1 MRVLV
6 ILPSLCVGGAE
17 TEMVRNLPLI
27 DRSRFEIVV
36 CTFLERG
43 PLASQLIATGI
54 EVVGPFRRVRRR
66 WFSLLRTARRHVKRL
81 VTAWNPKSAPTRW
94 LKNLAHNLFSTA
106 DYILGYAVV
115 YAACVQPMA
124 KIIRDG
130 HFDVVH
136 TILPY
141 SYAFGAW
148 ANRRAGASRP
158 LIMSRLSPNWYQ
170 KSDWLLGWLERRVL
184 HPSLSAAICNS
195 EAIARE
201 LEAEGISKS
210 KIRVIYNG
218 IDAPAYSTLMVA
230 RRAARAQ
237 LGVGSDDLVFS
248 SVANLY
254 PYKGH
259 ADLLRALHKIVA
271 RLPRAWMLLVAGRD
285 IDGNRA
291 YLTELRNR
299 LGLASHVRFLGER
312 LDVPIILSAADIHVS
327 ASHIEGLPNNIVE
340 AMCGHLPVVAAAVG
354 GVPELIVDGATGLLV
369 PAGDIDALGNALL
382 ALADDSESRARMGVA
397 GHERV
402 TVGFSV
408 HRSVERL
415 EQLYNDVGVPDVDSH
430 APAWSP
436 DKGRLPRSR
445 STLSR
450 RSESRSSIRGI
461 VVMMHEVNDG
471 PQSYVRELATGLTA
485 QSLEGIVTFLRHNT
499 WDIVTMEEAL
509 LRLSRDISANPFAVL
524 TFDDGYRD
532 ALTRALPILEQH
544 EAPFTVYV
552 PTGAPTR
559 NLHSWWLGLR
569 GLFQRN
575 NRVDIDCME
584 ASFECRNY
592 EDKIEG
598 LQRTLAWVRA
608 NYRQVGLLDGTF
620 RRYGISLTELNEA
633 YFMNE
638 SELCTLARHRLTTI
652 GAHTESHSVLSLLSR
667 DSVREEFVGNRSYLE
682 NLLDCEVAD
691 LAYPY
696 GDPGSCGV
704 REFALAAETGFRGAV
719 TSRFGPVLARHQRST
734 CELPRV
740 AAGGTVAVDEFAAA
754 VTTL

>member
-1 MRVLV
+1 
-6 ILPSLCVGGAE
+6 
-17 TEMVRNLPLI
+17 MVFASAHCKAAHQAIGNRLEP
-27 DRSRFEIVV
+27 EI
-36 CTFLERG
+36 CAH
-43 PLASQLIATGI
+43 PLAEKPSPQSYFNG
-54 EVVGPFRRVRRR
+54 
-66 WFSLLRTARRHVKRL
+66 RL
-81 VTAWNPKSAPTRW
+81 S
-94 LKNLAHNLFSTA
+94 
-106 DYILGYAVV
+106 ILGYAVV

-124 KIIRDG
+124 KIIRSG
-130 HFDVVH
+130 HFDIVH

-195 EAIARE
+195 QAIARE

-237 LGVGSDDLVFS
+237 LGVGGDDLVFS

-291 YLTELRNR
+291 HLTELRNR

-340 AMCGHLPVVAAAVG
+340 AMCGRLPVVAAAVG

-408 HRSVERL
+408 HRSTSGWSNSITTWAFQTSIRMRPRGRL
-415 EQLYNDVGVPDVDSH
+415 IKTACHAADQLSH
-430 APAWSP
+430 A
-436 DKGRLPRSR
+436 D
-445 STLSR
+445 
-450 RSESRSSIRGI
+450 
-461 VVMMHEVNDG
+461 
-471 PQSYVRELATGLTA
+471 
-485 QSLEGIVTFLRHNT
+485 
-499 WDIVTMEEAL
+499 
-509 LRLSRDISANPFAVL
+509 
-524 TFDDGYRD
+524 
-532 ALTRALPILEQH
+532 
-544 EAPFTVYV
+544 
-552 PTGAPTR
+552 
-559 NLHSWWLGLR
+559 
-569 GLFQRN
+569 
-575 NRVDIDCME
+575 
-584 ASFECRNY
+584 
-592 EDKIEG
+592 
-598 LQRTLAWVRA
+598 
-608 NYRQVGLLDGTF
+608 
-620 RRYGISLTELNEA
+620 
-633 YFMNE
+633 
-638 SELCTLARHRLTTI
+638 
-652 GAHTESHSVLSLLSR
+652 LSLDL
-667 DSVREEFVGNRSYLE
+667 RS
-682 NLLDCEVAD
+682 
-691 LAYPY
+691 
-696 GDPGSCGV
+696 
-704 REFALAAETGFRGAV
+704 AA
-719 TSRFGPVLARHQRST
+719 SL
-734 CELPRV
+734 
-740 AAGGTVAVDEFAAA
+740 
-754 VTTL
+754 